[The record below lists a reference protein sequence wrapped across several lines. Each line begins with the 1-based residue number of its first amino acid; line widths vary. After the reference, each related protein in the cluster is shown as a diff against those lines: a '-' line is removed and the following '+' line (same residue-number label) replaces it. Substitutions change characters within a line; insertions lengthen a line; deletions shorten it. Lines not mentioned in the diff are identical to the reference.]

1 MRPMDC
7 WRVLAAAVLDR
18 ALKDRDD
25 ALERL
30 GTNPGDRVASRMM
43 EDVERF
49 LSSEWAEALV
59 WFSPETERERFA
71 REVAR

>member
-30 GTNPGDRVASRMM
+30 RANPGNRVASRMM
-43 EDVERF
+43 EDVEHF
-49 LSSEWAEALV
+49 LSSEWAEALA

-71 REVAR
+71 KEVAR